1 MEAPRRRGGPPPPA
15 PARMAVYIKL
25 AGAGAFVEVAVPD
38 GATISGLAKLACA
51 ENRCWGVGASQVELV
66 LVAEGGGPPAEA
78 TVARA
83 LADAGAVQPVN
94 APAGG
99 LAGAWLVA
107 RVIKRATPRAP
118 LRGAAGLLFRAGGA
132 REHGRRRGAGG
143 AGARAHR
150 ERGRA
155 RLARPRHLLRGGLGA
170 GAAAAAG
177 RARAAA

>member
-1 MEAPRRRGGPPPPA
+1 
-15 PARMAVYIKL
+15 MAVYIKL
-25 AGAGAFVEVAVPD
+25 AGAGGFVKTSLRDGDVVSDVA
-38 GATISGLAKLACA
+38 KRACA

-118 LRGAAGLLFRAGGA
+118 LRGAVRLCARAA
-132 REHGRRRGAGG
+132 RPSRPPPPPPPAAPASPRGRFAEPCSVAVAAPRRRLEPSRKVNGG
-143 AGARAHR
+143 AGI
-150 ERGRA
+150 
-155 RLARPRHLLRGGLGA
+155 
-170 GAAAAAG
+170 
-177 RARAAA
+177 